1 MKNAPVVHKGTVHG
15 DAVVHDAEVIPS
27 WKYPTAPSWDRAR
40 ELCADLRKTVDNI
53 ILLGLE
59 ISALRK
65 QFFRD
70 GQGAGGGNFSNS
82 SKIPRLSRDSDV
94 QHCLRGWQAKVRE
107 ELGMSH
113 VTALEVTKRARYC
126 CMIRDL
132 AIGESVQYL
141 NAKKEVQNVE
151 PTPEMS
157 DLAKAALEDVASGH
171 ASPSRSWA
179 GITGEGTRVKKGA
192 SMKREEVDHS
202 RNIRDGLIKLK
213 TSLRHWKKL
222 DPAQRAELE
231 VIWGDVVKH
240 VPETWLA

>member
-1 MKNAPVVHKGTVHG
+1 MGTSGMSV
-15 DAVVHDAEVIPS
+15 
-27 WKYPTAPSWDRAR
+27 
-40 ELCADLRKTVDNI
+40 
-53 ILLGLE
+53 
-59 ISALRK
+59 SALQLALKALGMPVKRAESLIHLA
-65 QFFRD
+65 QSVID
-70 GQGAGGGNFSNS
+70 GTFPLFPPENIEAGMKALQQRPGIGRWTANY
-82 SKIPRLSRDSDV
+82 LA
-94 QHCLRGWQAKVRE
+94 LRGWQAKVRE
-107 ELGMSH
+107 ELGIGH
-113 VTALEVTKRARYC
+113 QTALELIKRARYC

-157 DLAKAALEDVASGH
+157 ELAKAALEDVASGH

>member
-40 ELCADLRKTVDNI
+40 ELCTDLRKTVETI
-53 ILLGLE
+53 IQLGLE
-59 ISALRK
+59 ITALRK
-65 QFFRD
+65 EFFK
-70 GQGAGGGNFSNS
+70 QGTGGGNFSNS
-82 SKIPRLSRDSDV
+82 SKLPRLSRENDM
-94 QHCLRGWQAKVRE
+94 QFCLRGWQAKVRE
-107 ELGMSH
+107 ELGIGH
-113 VTALEVTKRARYC
+113 QTALELIKRARYC

-157 DLAKAALEDVASGH
+157 ELAKAALEDVASGH

>member
-1 MKNAPVVHKGTVHG
+1 MKNAPVVHKGTAHG

-40 ELCADLRKTVDNI
+40 ELCTDLRKTVETI
-53 ILLGLE
+53 IQLGLE
-59 ISALRK
+59 ITALRK
-65 QFFRD
+65 EFFK
-70 GQGAGGGNFSNS
+70 QGAGGGGDMRSLN
-82 SKIPRLSRDSDV
+82 KLPRLSRENDM
-94 QHCLRGWQAKVRE
+94 QFCLRGWQAKVRE
-107 ELGMSH
+107 ELGIGH
-113 VTALEVTKRARYC
+113 QTALELIKRARYC

-141 NAKKEVQNVE
+141 TAKKEVQNVE
-151 PTPEMS
+151 PTQEMS
-157 DLAKAALEDVASGH
+157 ELAKAALEDVASGH
-171 ASPSRSWA
+171 ASPSRAWA